1 MLNSLRDVLNES
13 VRDLYSAETQ
23 LIKALPKMAKAASHP
38 ELKAAF
44 VTHLEETKEQVV
56 RLEKVCELLGVKP
69 KGKTCQAMK
78 GLVEEGSE
86 IISEK
91 GEPAAKDAALIGAA
105 QKVEH
110 YEIAGYGTAVAFA
123 TVLGEED
130 VAALLRETL
139 DEEKTTDQNLTALA
153 EATVND
159 EADEENEEG
168 DEEEEGED
176 EESEEE
182 GDEDE
187 EEDEEPAAKQ
197 KGVAKSPARVGSK
210 R

>member
-1 MLNSLRDVLNES
+1 MTWLLAGFAWVGHACLWTFLLNFAYAQPLSKRILRPFRLLCGVAIAGFPAVIWLRADVSLWPYL
-13 VRDLYSAETQ
+13 A
-23 LIKALPKMAKAASHP
+23 
-38 ELKAAF
+38 
-44 VTHLEETKEQVV
+44 
-56 RLEKVCELLGVKP
+56 VCLVLGV
-69 KGKTCQAMK
+69 A
-78 GLVEEGSE
+78 VF
-86 IISEK
+86 
-91 GEPAAKDAALIGAA
+91 PAL
-105 QKVEH
+105 
-110 YEIAGYGTAVAFA
+110 TM
-123 TVLGEED
+123 LRLLRRPP
-130 VAALLRETL
+130 AALLRETL

-197 KGVAKSPARVGSK
+197 KSVAKSPARVGSK